1 MNTHEPDEVMEGH
14 LNTTFPS
21 RTVLGINIPGT
32 CKGCGTVQSCAL
44 RIASMTDLCTGKQ
57 PAPVGSIRIGDTF
70 LQIRK
75 DLKKHYPAPNSF
87 LWIEDPDTPRYEQR
101 IKNYLLDQL
110 GFAWIKKAAITI
122 TDYEITITGA
132 GQITIEREDDEFA
145 ILTTVGQRDLILN
158 AKTTPNGEYWYINR
172 DLIKRKVLTR
182 MSDAIYIPELAL
194 SHTREDEDPVRAED
208 YSATPFLN
216 SESDIPFWID
226 KEDERNLKP
235 TPYGFEVVTRKQRTI
250 QQTKHQETRQEKF
263 LFNHGLRIQ
272 STLRTLLDSNPAK
285 ARTIA
290 STLTFTD
297 WQALSAV
304 GGIRKP

>member
-1 MNTHEPDEVMEGH
+1 MNTHEPDEVMEEH

-21 RTVLGINIPGT
+21 RTVLGINIPEN
-32 CKGCGTVQSCAL
+32 CRGCGTVQSCAL
-44 RIASMTDLCTGKQ
+44 RTEGMTDLCTGKQ

-87 LWIEDPDTPRYEQR
+87 QWSEYHEQR
-101 IKNYLLDQL
+101 IRNYLIDQL
-110 GFAWIKKAAITI
+110 GFAWIKHAAITI

-145 ILTTVGQRDLILN
+145 ILTTEGQSDLILN
-158 AKTTPNGEYWYINR
+158 AKTTPNGEYWYINH
-172 DLIKRKVLTR
+172 DLIKRTVLTR

-194 SHTREDEDPVRAED
+194 SHTREDEDYVRAED

-216 SESDIPFWID
+216 SESDIPFWIE

-235 TPYGFEVVTRKQRTI
+235 TPYGFEVVTRRQRTI
-250 QQTKHQETRQEKF
+250 QQTKHQETRQDKF
-263 LFNHGLRIQ
+263 LVNHGLRIQ
-272 STLRTLLDSNPAK
+272 TKLRSLLDSNPAQ

-290 STLTFTD
+290 STLTLTD
-297 WQALSAV
+297 WQALSSV